1 MKMSKYLSLGLFFIG
16 VAFFMFILMSYTYV
30 GEYNEDIIYLIK
42 EHVILVV
49 VSGSF
54 AVVFGIFFGVLLS
67 RPIFEKQA
75 ENIMQIFNISVTI
88 PTLAVLALSMS
99 FLGIGFLPS
108 IVGLFIATL
117 LPIVKNSFVG
127 LKAVNPHMI
136 EAAKGMGM
144 SSVQI
149 LFQVEIPNALFV
161 IFSGIRTALAI
172 NVGTTPLV
180 FLIGGGG
187 LGELIFSGIDLD
199 IMPMLLAGAITTGVL
214 AILVDKFTY
223 IISTIVISKGVVPEN
238 E

>member
-1 MKMSKYLSLGLFFIG
+1 MSKYLSFALFLFG
-16 VAFFMFILMSYTYV
+16 VVTFMFVLMNYTAV
-30 GEYNEDIIYLIK
+30 GEYSEDVIYLTK
-42 EHVILVV
+42 EHLVLV
-49 VSGSF
+49 GVSGLL
-54 AVVFGIFFGVLLS
+54 AVVAGIFFGVMLS
-67 RPIFEKQA
+67 RPMFQKQA
-75 ENIMQIFNISVTI
+75 ENIMQIFNISVTV

-117 LPIVKNSFVG
+117 LPIIKNTFVG

-144 SSVQI
+144 SPMQI
-149 LFQVEIPNALFV
+149 LLQVEIPNAMFV

-172 NVGTTPLV
+172 NVGTAPLV

-199 IMPMLLAGAITTGVL
+199 MMPMLLAGAITTGVL
-214 AILVDKFTY
+214 AILVDKVTY
-223 IISTIVISKGVVPEN
+223 IISTVVISKGVVPED

>member
-1 MKMSKYLSLGLFFIG
+1 MSKYLSFSMFIAG
-16 VAFFMFILMSYTYV
+16 ISIFMFILMNYTQV
-30 GEYNEDIIYLIK
+30 GEYNEDVIYLIQ
-42 EHVILVV
+42 EHLVLV
-49 VSGSF
+49 GVSGSL
-54 AVVFGIFFGVLLS
+54 AIIFGIFFGVMLS
-67 RPIFEKQA
+67 RPMFEKQA

-117 LPIVKNSFVG
+117 LPIIKNSFVG

-136 EAAKGMGM
+136 EAARGMGM
-144 SSVQI
+144 SSMQI
-149 LFQVEIPNALFV
+149 LLHVEIPNALYV
-161 IFSGIRTALAI
+161 MFSGIRTALAI

-199 IMPMLLAGAITTGVL
+199 IMPMLLAGAVTTGVL
-214 AILVDKFTY
+214 AILIDKFTY
-223 IISTIVISKGVVPEN
+223 IISTLVISKGVVPED

>member
-1 MKMSKYLSLGLFFIG
+1 MSKYLSFGLFLFG
-16 VAFFMFILMSYTYV
+16 VVTFMFVLMNYTAV
-30 GEYNEDIIYLIK
+30 GEYNEDIIYLTK
-42 EHVILVV
+42 EHIVLVG
-49 VSGSF
+49 VSGAL
-54 AVVFGIFFGVLLS
+54 AVVAGIFFGVMLS
-67 RPIFEKQA
+67 RPMFDKQA
-75 ENIMQIFNISVTI
+75 ENIMQIFNISVTV

-108 IVGLFIATL
+108 IIGLFIATL
-117 LPIVKNSFVG
+117 LPIIKNSFVG

-144 SSVQI
+144 SPVQI
-149 LFQVEIPNALFV
+149 LLHVEIPNAMFV

-172 NVGTTPLV
+172 NVGTAPLV

-199 IMPMLLAGAITTGVL
+199 MMPMLLAGAVTTGVL
-214 AILVDKFTY
+214 AILVDKVTY
-223 IISTIVISKGVVPEN
+223 LISTVVISKGVFPED